1 MIPSEG
7 VSSRSASH
15 RWGAS
20 VSGLALASPPGGR
33 RAPANQ
39 GVQDGQPGTWGRGGS
54 PWPRA
59 PYAFSSRPLPTQHP
73 VPRALQPQPRSP
85 PPITSPSGAARP
97 TAALSLRV
105 REALGLP
112 GPAARPRRAAPNRC
126 QPRCRPS
133 HIWLCFAVI
142 LASPH
147 HLTTDEQKQPPATTR
162 PTRPPSTKH
171 TPPVTVHL
179 P

>member
-1 MIPSEG
+1 MPPTAGALLSQGSPSPL
-7 VSSRSASH
+7 H
-15 RWGAS
+15 
-20 VSGLALASPPGGR
+20 
-33 RAPANQ
+33 Q
-39 GVQDGQPGTWGRGGS
+39 GVGGPQPIKESKTVSPGLGAGGGS

-171 TPPVTVHL
+171 THTVTVHL